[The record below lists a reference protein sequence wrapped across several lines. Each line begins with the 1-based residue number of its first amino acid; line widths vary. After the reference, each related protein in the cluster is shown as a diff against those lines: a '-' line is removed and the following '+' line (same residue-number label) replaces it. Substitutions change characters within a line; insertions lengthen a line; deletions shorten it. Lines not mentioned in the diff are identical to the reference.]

1 MEYEELLELE
11 KTKKLTAKQER
22 FCQEYVLCLN
32 QTKAYMTAYP
42 DSSYEAARR
51 NASKLMTNTDIK
63 TRVKELQEDLKSK
76 FDISAGQL
84 LYPGDTDPA
93 DTARTAV
100 PLLSV
105 PLR

>member
-42 DSSYEAARR
+42 DSSYES
-51 NASKLMTNTDIK
+51 NK
-63 TRVKELQEDLKSK
+63 
-76 FDISAGQL
+76 
-84 LYPGDTDPA
+84 
-93 DTARTAV
+93 
-100 PLLSV
+100 
-105 PLR
+105 